1 MKKRLRKT
9 DEFWEEVGAVT
20 GHSGK
25 ESSKFV
31 KNLGSEYQKI
41 MIHLQTSGIDTE
53 NEPVLR
59 NSSELFLVFD
69 EYYRMFYPHG
79 GSLRPAL
86 ILTESSLVQ
95 LHSRYNCYGTI
106 GIILKTE
113 YCV

>member
-1 MKKRLRKT
+1 VEKSHQNS
-9 DEFWEEVGAVT
+9 F
-20 GHSGK
+20 
-25 ESSKFV
+25 

-79 GSLRPAL
+79 G
-86 ILTESSLVQ
+86 
-95 LHSRYNCYGTI
+95 
-106 GIILKTE
+106 
-113 YCV
+113 